1 VRGELRR
8 PLNIVPPLSI
18 APASKL
24 LVVPSST
31 TDQRYELLL
40 TLANNMSN
48 PLNGTATFEVPAGW
62 TLEPNSLPFSLVNK
76 NASTALGFELT
87 VPGDAEVG
95 AYPITAVA
103 NADGRDY
110 RQTLRELSY
119 SHTQTHRFYVPSDM
133 RVELLD
139 LRVAPVRVGYVMGS
153 GDQVPEAIRRLG
165 IEVVLLDDDDLA
177 VGDLSRFD
185 TIVVGIRA
193 SQMRPAFVANNG
205 RLLDFARQGGTLI
218 VQYQQRDYI
227 EQNLAPYPAS
237 MDSNIRVT
245 DETALVTIL
254 EPAHAIFN
262 FPNRIG
268 PTDFDNWVQE
278 RNAYTFT
285 DFDRSRYTPLLESHD
300 ALEDPSVGG
309 MVYAKLG
316 AGHYVY
322 TSYAWFRQ
330 LPQGVPGSYRIF
342 ANLLSLPK
350 AQ

>member
-1 VRGELRR
+1 MKEIKPAIEMNEAAL
-8 PLNIVPPLSI
+8 IQS
-18 APASKL
+18 AP
-24 LVVPSST
+24 
-31 TDQRYELLL
+31 
-40 TLANNMSN
+40 
-48 PLNGTATFEVPAGW
+48 
-62 TLEPNSLPFSLVNK
+62 
-76 NASTALGFELT
+76 
-87 VPGDAEVG
+87 
-95 AYPITAVA
+95 
-103 NADGRDY
+103 
-110 RQTLRELSY
+110 
-119 SHTQTHRFYVPSDM
+119 
-133 RVELLD
+133 
-139 LRVAPVRVGYVMGS
+139 
-153 GDQVPEAIRRLG
+153 
-165 IEVVLLDDDDLA
+165 
-177 VGDLSRFD
+177 
-185 TIVVGIRA
+185 
-193 SQMRPAFVANNG
+193 
-205 RLLDFARQGGTLI
+205 TLI

-227 EQNLAPYPAS
+227 EQNLTPYPAS

-245 DETALVTIL
+245 DETAPVTIL

-268 PTDFDNWVQE
+268 PADFDNWVQE

-300 ALEDPSVGG
+300 ALENPSVGG